1 MNGLSFSHVPPSYYN
16 TEGRI
21 RFIVSVCDMT
31 NHRLESFRTAFQ
43 NFDIVPLVT
52 PAQLDKFRVEYGG
65 EIITELE
72 QLVADCLPN
81 DNKIIFTGHRG
92 SGKSTLLGQFCRQI
106 QDDYF
111 VVFFS
116 ISDWIEMSDVNHVN
130 ILFAMAVKL
139 MEEAENRK
147 VKIGAKTKRAFYEW
161 FSEHTKTETTSVD
174 SMIDIESSIEG
185 GLNALF
191 AKILTKVKATLKV
204 NAVIRD
210 EIKTKFAR
218 RISDLVDR
226 INEIASA
233 IQTAY
238 GKEVLVVIDDL
249 DKLDLEIVD
258 RVYRNNINALFQ
270 PQFRIIYTIPMAAT
284 RDLSLKGI
292 IHNATNNRIQ
302 QMWATKFF
310 PRGEEKNPGALPVAE
325 SIQIFEDI
333 LYKRLPPELIEPEAV
348 KTMILKSGGA
358 LREFIRIARQ
368 CCQICSLELRKKP
381 ELQDLVI
388 NSEILQRAV
397 TDLRITM
404 TEPLGQNAFGI
415 LAYVYNEY
423 TPADAMDQTFLDL
436 LHELYIL
443 EYRNNDLW
451 FGINPIIKELLELRG
466 FI

>member
-1 MNGLSFSHVPPSYYN
+1 
-16 TEGRI
+16 
-21 RFIVSVCDMT
+21 
-31 NHRLESFRTAFQ
+31 
-43 NFDIVPLVT
+43 
-52 PAQLDKFRVEYGG
+52 
-65 EIITELE
+65 
-72 QLVADCLPN
+72 LVADCLPN

-284 RDLSLKGI
+284 RDLSLRGI

-333 LYKRLPPELIEPEAV
+333 LYKRLPPELIEPEVV

-388 NSEILQRAV
+388 NHEILRKAIA
-397 TDLRITM
+397 DLRITM
-404 TEPLGQNAFGI
+404 TEPLGQNAFEI
-415 LAYVYNEY
+415 LVHVYKEY
-423 TPADAMDQTFLDL
+423 TPTDGMDQTFLDL

-451 FGINPIIKELLELRG
+451 FGINPIVKELLELRG
-466 FI
+466 AI

>member
-1 MNGLSFSHVPPSYYN
+1 
-16 TEGRI
+16 
-21 RFIVSVCDMT
+21 MT

-106 QDDYF
+106 KDDYF

-116 ISDWIEMSDVNHVN
+116 ISDLIEMSDVNHVN

-147 VKIGAKTKRAFYEW
+147 VKIGPKTKKAFYEW

-174 SMIDIESSIEG
+174 ATIDIESSVEG

-191 AKILTKVKATLKV
+191 AKLLTKLKATLKF
-204 NAVIRD
+204 NSVIRD

-226 INEIASA
+226 VDGIAIN
-233 IQTAY
+233 IQAAY

-258 RVYRNNINALFQ
+258 KVYRNNINALFQ
-270 PQFRIIYTIPMAAT
+270 PKFRIIYTIPMAAT
-284 RDLSLKGI
+284 RDLSMQGI
-292 IHNATNNRIQ
+292 IRNATNNRIQ
-302 QMWATKFF
+302 QMWAIKLF
-310 PRGEEKNPGALPVAE
+310 PRGEGKNLGALPVAE
-325 SIQIFEDI
+325 SMQIFEDI
-333 LYKRLPPELIEPEAV
+333 LYKRLSPELIEPEAA
-348 KTMILKSGGA
+348 KMMILKSGGA
-358 LREFIRIARQ
+358 LREFIRIARR

-388 NSEILQRAV
+388 NDEILQKAV

-404 TEPLGQNAFGI
+404 TEPLGQKAFEI
-415 LAYVYNEY
+415 LLCVYNEY
-423 TPADAMDQTFLDL
+423 APVDGMDQTFLDL

-451 FGINPIIKELLELRG
+451 FDINPIIKELLELRG
-466 FI
+466 SI